1 MKYNRSRQ
9 PLRPDRSHD
18 DSSWRAER
26 TELPGAVAVML
37 DYDARLIRR
46 KRLVTDQGEAVMV
59 DLAACP
65 CRALDRSSEWALA
78 GLVARFTDAG
88 EGALQH
94 TERFD
99 ASGQQDRAVA

>member
-1 MKYNRSRQ
+1 MKYNRSRSLMCQ

-65 CRALDRSSEWALA
+65 CRASDRSSEWAL
-78 GLVARFTDAG
+78 
-88 EGALQH
+88 
-94 TERFD
+94 
-99 ASGQQDRAVA
+99 DRYHQRSSQPVVPEE